1 MGKGHPFFEVFSS
14 AVKENYRFPIL
25 EIFAFLYALGTFV
38 FVGVATFMVQATEAF
53 AYNMV
58 NSLSGLPMFIFLI
71 LLLVN
76 IAYGLGNDI
85 EKGVIQTL
93 FSYPLKRR
101 SVLSAKLLSALGIA
115 LLLFLSLQ
123 LFGFYILAPE
133 VMTRYFSTIVLS
145 YLAVLSPFFLVAG
158 IVLLLTLAIRRGGL
172 ALVFGIVFYFA
183 FGIVTSLLSF
193 LAYFGGSDNLFRVY
207 ALISPSVALG
217 RYYSGASPFPF
228 GGTFWVPTFSEVLL
242 YVGAAY
248 GIVVFVFLLA
258 YIYFDRRLGI

>member
-14 AVKENYRFPIL
+14 AVRENYRFPIL

-38 FVGVATFMVQATEAF
+38 LAGLTTFDVQATEIF
-53 AYNMV
+53 AYTMV
-58 NSLSGLPMFIFLI
+58 SSLSGLPLFIFLI

-93 FSYPLKRR
+93 LSYPLKRR
-101 SVLSAKLLSALGIA
+101 SILSAKLLSALGIA
-115 LLLFLSLQ
+115 LLVFLGLQ
-123 LFGFYILAPE
+123 LFAFYVLAPE
-133 VMTRYFSTIVLS
+133 VMARYFSTVLLS

-183 FGIVTSLLSF
+183 FGIITSILSF
-193 LAYFGGSDNLFRVY
+193 LAYFAGSDIVFRVY
-207 ALISPSVALG
+207 AVISPSVALG
-217 RYYSGASPFPF
+217 RYYSGASPSPF
-228 GGTFWVPTFSEVLL
+228 GGTFWVPSFSEVLL
-242 YVGAAY
+242 YLGAAY
-248 GIVVFVFLLA
+248 GIVLFVFLLA